1 MARSFAS
8 ASSQYLEVAS
18 ALVTAYPFSLAC
30 WFWSNDVTAAYN
42 LLNVFN
48 NTTTGQ
54 AFQLLAAGTIAAKP
68 LRFLVAAVACDSTTA
83 YVANAWHHACAVGT
97 SATSRAVYLNGG
109 GKGTSVTSA
118 TATGLNVTTIGRR
131 STSLPGQYLNGRL
144 AECAVWNAALTDGEA
159 AALAAGVRPID
170 VRPLSLVGYWP
181 VWGLSSP
188 EPDLTPNNHQM
199 TVNAAPPQANHPPV
213 HLLSRRKVSFYLPD
227 VAPPPA
233 AAQNPAAILGHL

>member
-8 ASSQYLEVAS
+8 ASSQYLEAATAV
-18 ALVTAYPFSLAC
+18 VTGYPFTLSC
-30 WFWSNDVTAAYN
+30 WFWSNDTTGAYN

-54 AFQLLAAGTIAAKP
+54 AFQLLAAGTVAAKP
-68 LRFLVAAVACDSTTA
+68 VRFLAGLQAADSTTA
-83 YVANAWHHACAVGT
+83 YTANVWNHACAVGT

-109 GKGTSVTSA
+109 SKGTSVTSA

-131 STSLPGQYLNGRL
+131 STSAPGQYLNGRM
-144 AECAVWNAALTDGEA
+144 AECAVWNAALNDQEA

-181 VWGLSSP
+181 IWGLSSP

-199 TVNAAPPQANHPPV
+199 VVNAAPPQANHPPV
-213 HLLSRRKVSFYLPD
+213 HLFSRRKVSFYLPD
-227 VAPPPA
+227 VTPPA
-233 AAQNPAAILGHL
+233 AAQNPAAILAHL